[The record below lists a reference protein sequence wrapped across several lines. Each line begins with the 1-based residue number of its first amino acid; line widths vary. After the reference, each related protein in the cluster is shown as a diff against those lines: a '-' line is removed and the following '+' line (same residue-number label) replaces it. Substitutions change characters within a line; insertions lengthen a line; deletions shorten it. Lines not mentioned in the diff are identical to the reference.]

1 MKILALDSVIL
12 FALII
17 PFIMGY
23 RIGPGETP
31 FWLFGIIFLGMLLYI
46 LLDLVKLK
54 DHMYFLYKKIGLWF
68 VIIAVI
74 GSAFSASIIVRHQTS
89 PIYSIHDIVL
99 QQEAAIRF
107 FLDGKNPYATN
118 YFGTPL
124 EEWHYSD
131 KEINPALYHFVME
144 PFYLLFALPFYF
156 ISNHT
161 IGYFDG
167 RIPLLFLFFSL
178 LVLASLLVKEEGRKR
193 LFLVLLA
200 FNPSVLPYTLEGRSD
215 LFMYPFLFL
224 GFFLLYKRRYSW
236 AGIPIAL
243 AFAVKQSAWLLFPFY
258 VAYLFFT
265 TKSIKKTIFS
275 LLPFIV
281 VFGVIVVPFFLWDQ
295 NAFLDSTVR
304 YLSGDTKHSY
314 PISGYGLGR
323 LLHEVG
329 VIKDLKEHYPFVIW
343 QAVVGL
349 PLLVGLIYYLK
360 KLPSISRLILV
371 YVIFLFVYW
380 YLSRYFN
387 NSHLSYI
394 SLVFITAY
402 LWPGDEEKKAE
413 KGT

>member
-1 MKILALDSVIL
+1 MKALALDSVLL
-12 FALII
+12 FVLIT

-23 RIGPGETP
+23 RIGPGEPP

-46 LLDLVKLK
+46 ILDLIKLK
-54 DHMYFLYKKIGLWF
+54 QHLYLILKKIALWF
-68 VIIAVI
+68 LIVVVV
-74 GSAFSASIIVRHQTS
+74 GSAFLASIIVRHQTS

-107 FLDGKNPYATN
+107 FLDGKNPYATT

-131 KEINPALYHFVME
+131 KEVNPALYHFVMQ

-178 LVLASLLVKEEGRKR
+178 LVLASALIKEEERKR

-224 GFFLLYKRRYSW
+224 GFFLLYKKRYVW

-243 AFAVKQSAWLLFPFY
+243 AFAVKQSAWLIFPFY
-258 VAYLFFT
+258 VAYLFFN
-265 TKSIKKTIFS
+265 TKSIKATILS
-275 LLPFIV
+275 LLPFALVFSAIV
-281 VFGVIVVPFFLWDQ
+281 LPFFLWDQ
-295 NAFLDSTVR
+295 NAFIDSTVR
-304 YLSGDTKHSY
+304 YLLGDTKHSY

-323 LLHEVG
+323 LLHESH
-329 VIKDLKEHYPFVIW
+329 VIGDLKGQYPFLYW
-343 QAVVGL
+343 QAAVGL
-349 PLLVGLIYYLK
+349 PLLIVLLYYLK
-360 KLPSISRLILV
+360 KRPSVSRLILV
-371 YVIFLFVYW
+371 YAIFLFVYW
-380 YLSRYFN
+380 YVSRYFN

-394 SLVFITAY
+394 SMVFITAY
-402 LWPGDEEKKAE
+402 FWPETKDRS
-413 KGT
+413 